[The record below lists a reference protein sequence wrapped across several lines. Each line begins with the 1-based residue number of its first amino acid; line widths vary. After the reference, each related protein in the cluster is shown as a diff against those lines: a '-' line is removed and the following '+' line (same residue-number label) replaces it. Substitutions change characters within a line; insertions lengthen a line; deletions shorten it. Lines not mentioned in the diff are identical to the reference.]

1 MAPLVPDCIRV
12 PPCSLQPCSGRDIS
26 DPRMWWWPVGGDLTP
41 QRVQPGT
48 PACTWVEVAVAAGW
62 AVTSHVRCF
71 RADGLAL
78 VDMCFL
84 ENEQPGVGEKR
95 RGPATAGKQ

>member
-1 MAPLVPDCIRV
+1 MAPLVPDCTRV
-12 PPCSLQPCSGRDIS
+12 LPCSLRGARAHGLS
-26 DPRMWWWPVGGDLTP
+26 DPQMWWCLSGGDFTP
-41 QRVQPGT
+41 QRVQPGA
-48 PACTWVEVAVAAGW
+48 PACTSVEVAVAAGW
-62 AVTSHVRCF
+62 AITSRVRCL

-95 RGPATAGKQ
+95 RGPATAVKQ